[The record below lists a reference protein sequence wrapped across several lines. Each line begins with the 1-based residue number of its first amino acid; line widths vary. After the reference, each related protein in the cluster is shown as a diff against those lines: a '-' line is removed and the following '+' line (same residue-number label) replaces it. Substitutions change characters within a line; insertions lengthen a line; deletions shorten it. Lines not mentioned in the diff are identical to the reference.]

1 MTRSVMM
8 AAACSILAV
17 ISLTG
22 CSSEQEE
29 PAPAPTGY
37 AFAKEDLYADPP
49 RDICRAADREFL
61 QNLLDQV
68 KAKLSAEQAQTLEF
82 RDFNVTDDVSGKG
95 REATLR
101 FTVSPQGQPA
111 KLMYATGRFVPEP
124 CGITRMEIGEG
135 ASPDAT
141 VRKK

>member
-1 MTRSVMM
+1 MNRSAIK
-8 AAACSILAV
+8 AAACSMLAV
-17 ISLTG
+17 VSMTG
-22 CSSEQEE
+22 CSSEQDE

-49 RDICRAADREFL
+49 RDICRAADHDFL
-61 QNLLDQV
+61 QKLLDQV
-68 KAKLSAEQAQTLEF
+68 KGKLSVEQAQMLEF

-124 CGITRMEIGEG
+124 CGITGMQIGEG
-135 ASPDAT
+135 ASPYSDQL
-141 VRKK
+141 

>member
-1 MTRSVMM
+1 MNRPVMK
-8 AAACSILAV
+8 AAACCVLAV
-17 ISLTG
+17 VTLAG
-22 CSSEQEE
+22 CGSEQEL

-37 AFAKEDLYADPP
+37 AFAKDDLYADPP

-68 KAKLSAEQAQTLEF
+68 KAKLSVEQAQTLEF

-101 FTVSPQGQPA
+101 FTASAGGQPA
-111 KLMYATGRFVPEP
+111 KLMYATGGFVPAQ
-124 CGITRMEIGEG
+124 CEIIDIKIGDG
-135 ASPDAT
+135 ASPFAGQQ
-141 VRKK
+141 

>member
-1 MTRSVMM
+1 MNRSVMV
-8 AAACSILAV
+8 AAACSIFAV
-17 ISLTG
+17 VSLTG
-22 CSSEQEE
+22 CSSEQDE

-61 QNLLDQV
+61 QKLLDQV

-101 FTVSPQGQPA
+101 FTVSDSGKHP
-111 KLMYATGRFVPEP
+111 KLMHATGAFVREP
-124 CGITRMEIGEG
+124 CGVAGLNIGMG
-135 ASPDAT
+135 PSPYTTAQ
-141 VRKK
+141 

>member
-1 MTRSVMM
+1 MNRAVTK
-8 AAACSILAV
+8 ATAFSILLV
-17 ISLTG
+17 VSLTG

-37 AFAKEDLYADPP
+37 AFAKDDLYADPP

-61 QNLLDQV
+61 QKLLDQV
-68 KAKLSAEQAQTLEF
+68 KGKLSVEQAQTLEF
-82 RDFNVTDDVSGKG
+82 RDFNVTDDISGKG

-101 FTVSPQGQPA
+101 FTVSPQGQPP

-124 CGITRMEIGEG
+124 CGISGMEVGEG
-135 ASPDAT
+135 ASPYA
-141 VRKK
+141 KNP